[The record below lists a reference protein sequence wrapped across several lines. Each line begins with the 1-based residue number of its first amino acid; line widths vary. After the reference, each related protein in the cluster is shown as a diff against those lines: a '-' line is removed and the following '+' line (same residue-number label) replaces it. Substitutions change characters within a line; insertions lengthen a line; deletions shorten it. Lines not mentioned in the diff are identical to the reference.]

1 MSNLIGNAPNQV
13 PTNADL
19 GTMAF
24 RDIDPYSDNFSNTA
38 VVSAGSTT
46 IMDRFLLSSYRTS
59 NYLVQALIGSDV
71 YGGTMLVTHNNS
83 VVSYA
88 YTGNV
93 GNIGVGAGFSAV
105 TSGDYIN
112 FQFTNN
118 YGENTTVFFTRT
130 SLNAR

>member
-24 RDIDPYSDNFSNTA
+24 RDLDPYSDNFSNTA
-38 VVSAGSTT
+38 VIGIGSTMV
-46 IMDRFLLSSYRTS
+46 MDRILLSSYRTS
-59 NYLVQALIGSDV
+59 HYLVQALIGTEV

-83 VVSYA
+83 TVSYA

-93 GNIGVGAGFSAV
+93 GNIDVGAGFAAV
-105 TSGDYIN
+105 GSGDYVN